1 MENISRPAVSKEVL
15 YDLKSSAV
23 PTQRSRVNVYP
34 TNKSSDYNAGE
45 GIYFNLPI
53 LPSAYIDGANSY
65 LRLEISV
72 TTAVTTKLRVDN
84 NASSFIQKYEE
95 YSGNGDLITTISNYN
110 ELVAIL
116 FDLGYGIS
124 DRNGFLSATEGTE
137 EPREFDA
144 FSGTDA
150 TAITTVGNIKASVTP
165 TYKNNPRQGQY
176 IDASA
181 STQVRVFVLPILSPI
196 FSLQEKYFP
205 IHKLSQE
212 PRIEFTL
219 ADLKTP
225 FVNTTDTAFTWK
237 VTDAQLVM
245 DYVIIKDAQLVNS
258 ITPSEVVICSSNYRC
273 YTNSL
278 TTAMSADTF
287 QTFQIPCRASS
298 VKSMLFSC
306 RGDYTG
312 SNNYYNVSSRINPF
326 KELQLNIGGI
336 LHPSKP
342 LKATTSSVAELT
354 VELQKAVNSFAPL
367 SFYNGSLPNSYLTV
381 NSRATNTTVDSYKNG
396 ALAGLNMESY
406 QKSNVMLSGTNLA
419 GQLTFVQMTVLT
431 TPNNN
436 THQLNTFV
444 YHDQLLIVDSDGKLT
459 SRW

>member
-1 MENISRPAVSKEVL
+1 MEISKPAVSNEVL
-15 YDLKSSAV
+15 YDLKASAV
-23 PTQRSRVNVYP
+23 PTQRSRINVYP
-34 TNKSSDYNAGE
+34 TNKSSSFSPGD

-53 LPSAYIDGANSY
+53 LPNSYLDGANSY
-65 LRLEISV
+65 LRLEV
-72 TTAVTTKLRVDN
+72 KVATGANTKVRVDN
-84 NASSFIQKYEE
+84 NAGAFIQKYEE

-116 FDLGYGIS
+116 FDLGYGIA
-124 DRNGFLSATEGTE
+124 DRQGFLSATEGTE
-137 EPREFDA
+137 ELREFDS

-150 TAITTVGNIKASVTP
+150 SATATIAAIEASDLTVNF
-165 TYKNNPRQGQY
+165 KNNPRQGQY

-181 STQVRVFVLPILSPI
+181 ADQTRVFCLPVVSPL
-196 FSLQEKYFP
+196 FSLQHKYFP

-212 PRIEFTL
+212 PRLEFTL
-219 ADLKTP
+219 ADVLTP
-225 FVNTTDTAFTWK
+225 LVNSSDNAFTWT
-237 VTDAQLVM
+237 VTDAQLVC

-273 YTNSL
+273 YSNSL
-278 TTAMSADTF
+278 TTSMSADTF
-287 QTFQIPCRASS
+287 QTLQIPCRASS

-306 RGDYTG
+306 RGSYTG
-312 SNNYYNVSSRINPF
+312 SNRTYNVSSRINPF

-342 LKATTSSVAELT
+342 LKATTSSVAEIT
-354 VELQKAVNSFAPL
+354 VELQKAVNSFSPI

-381 NSRATNTTVDSYKNG
+381 NTTATNTTTNSYKNG

-419 GQLTFVQMTVLT
+419 GQLTFLQLTVLT
-431 TPNNN
+431 TP
-436 THQLNTFV
+436 TTTYQLNTFV
-444 YHDQLLIVDSDGKLT
+444 SHDQLLIIDSDGKLS

>member
-1 MENISRPAVSKEVL
+1 MDISKPSVSKEVL
-15 YDLKSSAV
+15 YDLKGSAV
-23 PTQRSRVNVYP
+23 PTQRSRVNIYP
-34 TNKSSDYNAGE
+34 INKSSEYKAGE

-53 LPSAYIDGANSY
+53 LPNAYLDGANSY
-65 LRLEISV
+65 LRLGV
-72 TTAVTTKLRVDN
+72 TVADTNAPKLRVDN

-116 FDLGYGIS
+116 FDLGYGTA

-137 EPREFDA
+137 EPVAFDA
-144 FSGTDA
+144 FTGTDA
-150 TAITTVGNIKASVTP
+150 TTTGTVAAIKAALGVSF
-165 TYKNNPRQGQY
+165 KNNARQGQY

-181 STQVRVFVLPILSPI
+181 GAQTRVFVLPILSPI

-212 PRIEFTL
+212 PRLEFTL
-219 ADLKTP
+219 ADALVPMVAINDVEYTY
-225 FVNTTDTAFTWK
+225 T
-237 VTDAQLVM
+237 VTDAQLVC

-258 ITPSEVVICSSNYRC
+258 ITPNEVVICSSNYRC
-273 YTNSL
+273 YTNTI
-278 TTAMSADTF
+278 TTSMVSNTF
-287 QTFQIPCRASS
+287 QTLQIPCRASS
-298 VKSMLFSC
+298 VKSMFFSA
-306 RGDYTG
+306 RPDYTG
-312 SNNYYNVSSRINPF
+312 SKTYYNVSSRINPF

-354 VELQKAVNSFAPL
+354 VELQKAINSFSPL

-381 NSRATNTTVDSYKNG
+381 NSRVTNQTTDSYKNG
-396 ALAGLNMESY
+396 AICGLNLESY

-419 GQLTFVQMTVLT
+419 GQLTFIQFTVLT
-431 TPNNN
+431 TPA
-436 THQLNTFV
+436 TTTQLNTFV
-444 YHDQLLIVDSDGKLT
+444 SHDQLLIIDSDGKLS